1 MRKGIGIHLAYSHF
15 IANCSGDSDHQ
26 AFFGAGVCMRVMRLK
41 ILQSNRHLNDRI
53 VAEDLPTL
61 AHHGMDIPYLVVLLT
76 ERVDEVQLIR
86 CNNRKRQQ
94 KSMGHFFYPILDLQS
109 HFFERMKK
117 AFIHMA
123 TLVIACLIQVTTSSQ
138 KNHDRNSKL
147 SFGPTFYHIK
157 DCPCQFEP
165 KAGYPY
171 YPSFGTML
179 SYQDNLF
186 RKLQMRF
193 SLGIFGHSYFSTGVN
208 NSFLHG
214 SGILIYTESTHKT
227 RNYFMSG
234 HLGLSLSGKRLE
246 VIPEIGFFYFRR
258 NKLKSVHTEYRFT
271 NLYDED
277 YIVNQWPD
285 VEPTRVSQYESNNP
299 PHRWD
304 SMAGSIGLTGYYKL
318 TQRLLLNFYGHILTS
333 NTWVKDYHYSLHFVQ
348 AGAGIAIKLG
358 KTNGLN
364 D

>member
-1 MRKGIGIHLAYSHF
+1 
-15 IANCSGDSDHQ
+15 
-26 AFFGAGVCMRVMRLK
+26 MRVMRLK
-41 ILQSNRHLNDRI
+41 ILQSNRRLNDRI

-109 HFFERMKK
+109 HFLKRMKK
-117 AFIHMA
+117 TFIRMA
-123 TLVIACLIQVTTSSQ
+123 TLVIACLIQVTSSSQ

-193 SLGIFGHSYFSTGVN
+193 SLGIFNHSYSSTRVDDSG
-208 NSFLHG
+208 LHG
-214 SGILIYTESTHKT
+214 SGRLIFNELKHNT
-227 RNYFMSG
+227 RNYFTSG
-234 HLGLSLSGKRLE
+234 HLGFSIASKRLK
-246 VIPEIGFFYFRR
+246 VIPEIGFYYFRR
-258 NKLKSVHTEYRFT
+258 KIIRTNRTKYTFTE
-271 NLYDED
+271 LYDGYYSLSE
-277 YIVNQWPD
+277 WPD
-285 VEPTRVSQYESNNP
+285 AEPSKVDHIEQNYSSN
-299 PHRWD
+299 RWD
-304 SMAGSIGLTGYYKL
+304 SMAGSIGFTGYYTL
-318 TQRLLLNFYGHILTS
+318 NNRTMVNFHAHLLKS
-333 NTWVKDYHYSLHFVQ
+333 ATWVEDYQLSLHFMQ
-348 AGAGIAIKLG
+348 AGIGLALKLG